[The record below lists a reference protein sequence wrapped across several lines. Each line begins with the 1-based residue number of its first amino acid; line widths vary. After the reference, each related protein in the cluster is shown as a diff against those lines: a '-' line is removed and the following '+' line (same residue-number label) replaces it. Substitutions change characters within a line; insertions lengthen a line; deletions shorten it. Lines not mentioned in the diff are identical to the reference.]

1 MRLVYIQVL
10 WSFSVDPIVPAYP
23 ENKGWVHRGASWMQ
37 GLAISSNPYLNNSL
51 ASSCFPLPSCHC
63 VPGSHP
69 ACDCQGQISSID
81 GHACS
86 SFFWKKKTPTFLQC
100 MTFVT
105 VKSLCSYNTIKFTSQ
120 TSWRICCVSQHPF
133 WNAQQSVCQRR
144 LKLIK

>member
-10 WSFSVDPIVPAYP
+10 WSISVDPIVPAYP

-69 ACDCQGQISSID
+69 AYDRQGQISSID

-86 SFFWKKKTPTFLQC
+86 FVFYYKKTTFLQC

-105 VKSLCSYNTIKFTSQ
+105 VQSLCSYNTITIHFANQLAHLLCLSTS
-120 TSWRICCVSQHPF
+120 F
-133 WNAQQSVCQRR
+133 
-144 LKLIK
+144 LKRTAKCLSEKIKIN